1 MSGLNIQNSRVQ
13 MKYSTSSG
21 ETPTIA
27 PSTDHTDGTWTP
39 TDVYVGEVFFN
50 VFDDAAWFRS
60 LNGLVPLTSG
70 ASYVSTYVNITGGT
84 MTGGLVTPSLSAT
97 SITGTTIYSPNFNG
111 IFVGDGSGLTGIT
124 STTFTGGTIS
134 GDVTFTNNVDMCAA
148 SLSASTISGCGGE
161 LEIDTDL
168 NVIGDIS
175 GTTFYGDGSG
185 LTNLPYFTGL
195 TLDEVLTFG
204 DTSTSGNIVLSGGS
218 ITLGTGTFFGDGS
231 GLSNVPFGPTPTLD
245 EVLQSGNTSTNYDIL
260 LTNGNIVLGT
270 GIFTGDGSGLTNLPI
285 ASATTQTLAQVLV
298 NGNTTDGNGIVVDS
312 GDAIVL
318 GDSLANSYRYIGG
331 NGGGDLVIGNGTTA
345 LTSSTIISR
354 TSGSEESKLLLYTSG
369 LTFEQTGVTTT
380 GIQYAGDYTTGF
392 TNNTLV
398 TKQYVDNALTGATG
412 DYLPLSGG
420 TMDDNAII
428 EFDNLSQ
435 LREGIYDFGGQ
446 GGISQICSVGYENN
460 WQSGINHIFD
470 NNGYIR
476 ESSHCF
482 SIIPDN
488 TFDST
493 LQFKIGSR
501 WVLDNGDTY
510 ECSDITV
517 NAAVWTLLNNNDT
530 YWTSGSTGN
539 YSIKANNDSGLDATG
554 DYSYAEGAGTTAI
567 GNHSHAEGFSTI
579 ASGQTSHAEGG
590 TTLASGDVSHAEGE
604 NTTAYGNRSHAE
616 GNTTTAIG
624 DNSHAE
630 GYLTIASGS
639 TSHAEGNTTIASG
652 TYSHA
657 EGSNTIASNTNSH
670 AEGYTT
676 TASGD
681 VSHSEGNETTAS
693 GDYSHS
699 EGDHTIA
706 SGQTSHA
713 EGTYT
718 TASGDYSHAEGILT
732 IAYGN
737 QSHAEGYQTIASGY
751 TSHAEGESTT
761 ASGNYS
767 HAEGYGTI
775 ASGIKSHAEGQ
786 MTLASGVYSHAEGQ
800 STIASGNDSHAEGG
814 STQASGTTAH
824 AEGYNTLASGN
835 FSHSQNLSTTASGY
849 ASHAEGHDTT
859 ASGSTSH
866 AEGYQ
871 TTAGGGFSHAEGD
884 STIASGQ
891 ASHAE
896 GDHSHAEGQYTTAS
910 GYQSHAEGQS
920 STASGDTSHAEGYYT
935 TASSLASHSE
945 GNHTLA
951 SGDAS
956 HAEGY
961 YTTASGYYSHAQG
974 VLNIASGY
982 GTHSSGSGSTATGD
996 WSFVHG
1002 TGSTASAAG
1011 SIVLGSNLSGVS
1023 SNTVYVNKLNINSL
1037 PAGTSINNL
1046 GIDSSGNI
1054 IIGSAGGATFTGGTV
1069 SGATNFTNGLT
1080 ATTISATTYY
1090 GDGSNLT
1097 GIAASATEFVV
1108 NCRNQSGANMYRG
1121 QAVFIS
1127 GSTGNKPTIQLAQA
1141 NTEATSARTF
1151 GVLKNDIANNA
1162 FGDVVTIGSIT
1173 NLDTR
1178 AVATNPFTVNT
1189 LADGDRLY
1197 LSPTTAGYVTNVK
1210 PNAPNH
1216 IVYIGNVIRTS
1227 PTNGYIEYQIQ
1238 NGSELN
1244 ELADVNI
1251 SGLTQ
1256 GDILIYNSGTT
1267 LWENRANLGSFGIT
1281 IDGGGSAI
1289 TSGVK
1294 GYVEIPYS
1302 GTITSWTIMADQS
1315 GSTVIDL
1322 WKDTYANYP
1331 PTSGD
1336 TIAGSAKP
1344 TLTAA
1349 VKAQSSTLTGWTTA
1363 VAAGDIIAFNV
1374 VSASTV
1380 TRITLS
1386 IKINKS

>member
-1 MSGLNIQNSRVQ
+1 MSGLNIQNSRIQ
-13 MKYSTSSG
+13 QKYSTVSG
-21 ETPTIA
+21 GTPTIA
-27 PSTDHTDGTWTP
+27 PSTDHTDGTWTEN
-39 TDVYVGEVFFN
+39 DLYVGELYIN
-50 VFDDAAWFRS
+50 VQDDTMFYRS
-60 LNGLVPLTSG
+60 LNGIIPIQSG
-70 ASYVSTYVNITGGT
+70 TTTINTTTFVNKTGDT
-84 MTGGLVTPSLSAT
+84 MTGALFTPTLSANT
-97 SITGTTIYSPNFNG
+97 ISATTIYSPSFNG
-111 IFVGDGSGLTGIT
+111 TFIGDGSQLTGIT
-124 STTFTGGTIS
+124 ATTFTGGTVS
-134 GDVTFTNNVDMCAA
+134 GPVIFTSDVNLCGAA
-148 SLSASTISGCGGE
+148 VTVSELSGCGGT
-161 LEIDTDL
+161 IDVYSIINALDA
-168 NVIGDIS
+168 IS
-175 GTTFYGDGSG
+175 ATTFYGDGSN

-195 TLDEVLTFG
+195 TLDNVLTLG
-204 DTSTSGNIVLSGGS
+204 DTSTSGNINLSGGN
-218 ITLGTGTFFGDGS
+218 ITLGSGTFFGDGS
-231 GLSNVPFGPTPTLD
+231 GLTNIPFGATPTLD
-245 EVLQSGNTSTNYDIL
+245 EVLISGDTSTNGDIL
-260 LTNGNIVLGT
+260 LTNGNIVLGN

-318 GDSLANSYRYIGG
+318 GDSLATSYRYIGG

-369 LTFEQTGVTTT
+369 LTFEQTGVPTT

-398 TKQYVDNALTGATG
+398 TKQYVDNALTGSTG
-412 DYLPLSGG
+412 NYLPLSGG

-428 EFDNLSQ
+428 EFDNLAQ

-501 WVLDNGDTY
+501 WVLDNGDIY
-510 ECSDITV
+510 ECSDVTIG
-517 NAAVWTLLNNNDT
+517 AAVWTLLNNDL
-530 YWTSGSTGN
+530 YWTSGSTGD
-539 YSIKANNDSGLDATG
+539 YSIKTINDTATDATG
-554 DYSYAEGAGTTAI
+554 DYAVAEGNNTTASGNNSHAEGAGTIASGATSHAEGYATTAI
-567 GNHSHAEGFSTI
+567 GDRSHAEGDTTIAEGNYSHAEGRQTIASGGTSHAEGRQTIASGAYSHSEGYLTIAEGNQSHAEGFESTAIGENSHAEGNNTTASGYDSHAEGSLTI
-579 ASGQTSHAEGG
+579 ASGQTSHAEG
-590 TTLASGDVSHAEGE
+590 SF
-604 NTTAYGNRSHAE
+604 TTAYGN
-616 GNTTTAIG
+616 I
-624 DNSHAE
+624 
-630 GYLTIASGS
+630 
-639 TSHAEGNTTIASG
+639 
-652 TYSHA
+652 
-657 EGSNTIASNTNSH
+657 
-670 AEGYTT
+670 
-676 TASGD
+676 
-681 VSHSEGNETTAS
+681 
-693 GDYSHS
+693 SHS

-713 EGTYT
+713 EGGYTTASGYYSHAEGIMTTAYGQNSHSEGDHTIASGFTSHAEGGYT
-718 TASGDYSHAEGILT
+718 TASGDYSH
-732 IAYGN
+732 
-737 QSHAEGYQTIASGY
+737 S
-751 TSHAEGESTT
+751 
-761 ASGNYS
+761 
-767 HAEGYGTI
+767 EGYGTI

-786 MTLASGVYSHAEGQ
+786 MTLASGDYSHSEGQ
-800 STIASGNDSHAEGG
+800 STTASGTDSHAEGG
-814 STQASGTTAH
+814 STEAIGDISH
-824 AEGYNTLASGN
+824 AEGYSTIASGD
-835 FSHSQNLSTTASGY
+835 FSHSQNLITTASGY
-849 ASHAEGHDTT
+849 ASHAEGDHTT

-866 AEGYQ
+866 AEGYS
-871 TTAGGGFSHAEGD
+871 TTAGGD
-884 STIASGQ
+884 
-891 ASHAE
+891 
-896 GDHSHAEGQYTTAS
+896 
-910 GYQSHAEGQS
+910 
-920 STASGDTSHAEGYYT
+920 
-935 TASSLASHSE
+935 
-945 GNHTLA
+945 
-951 SGDAS
+951 
-956 HAEGY
+956 
-961 YTTASGYYSHAQG
+961 YSHAQG
-974 VLNIASGY
+974 IYTIASGIAS
-982 GTHSSGSGSTATGD
+982 HSSGSGTTAIGD
-996 WSFVHG
+996 YSFVHG

-1023 SNTVYVNKLNINSL
+1023 SNTVYVNKLNINSI

-1046 GIDSSGNI
+1046 GIDSSGNV

-1097 GIAASATEFVV
+1097 GIAAVATEFVV

-1121 QAVFIS
+1121 QVVFIS
-1127 GSTGNKPTIQLAQA
+1127 GSTGNKPTIQLAKA

-1178 AVATNPFTVNT
+1178 AVATNPFTVDT

-1238 NGSELN
+1238 NGSELD

-1256 GDILIYNSGTT
+1256 GNILIYNSGTT

-1289 TSGVK
+1289 TTGVK

-1374 VSASTV
+1374 VSASTS